1 MLKQNKGIT
10 LIALVITIIV
20 LLILAGVSISAVM
33 GENGIATKAKEASEA
48 TEKAQKEEELERR
61 VAEIQLNGISGEEDD
76 LDAIEEEL
84 ETLLAGVDGGET
96 SENRVV
102 QDVYF
107 ELDGVYASAQLI
119 LLLSEVKFELEVKDY
134 TPVDSIP
141 DVARAGAAYNRGEV
155 EIVEEFDDVVTFIYE
170 GKTYTWSATG
180 DEEKTVFSFDA
191 VNS

>member
-48 TEKAQKEEELERR
+48 TKKAQKEEELERR

-76 LDAIEEEL
+76 LEAALEEL
-84 ETLLAGVDGGET
+84 ETLVAGISGGEDLG
-96 SENRVV
+96 NRLVL
-102 QDVYF
+102 DVYF
-107 ELDGVYASAQLI
+107 ELDGVYASAQFIVLEGEG
-119 LLLSEVKFELEVKDY
+119 EVEIEVKDY

-141 DVARAGAAYNRGEV
+141 DVARAGAAYDREEV
-155 EIVEEFDDVVTFIYE
+155 EIVEESDGLTTFIYE
-170 GKTYTWSATG
+170 GKTYTWSATKY
-180 DEEKTVFSFDA
+180 EEKTIISFDA